1 MMDEARPTGATTR
14 HGMNNMGAKERRAFV
29 CRFGIDGMNNMGA
42 KERRAFVCRF
52 GNDICAGHAIFV
64 VSG

>member
-1 MMDEARPTGATTR
+1 
-14 HGMNNMGAKERRAFV
+14 MNNKIAKERRAFV